1 MLEKKDTIEHE
12 IKDNKCETIRLSNLS
27 NLVNYT
33 WFAGFVWLKEKKK
46 KEKCIAIHHE
56 KEKKETNLSIQ
67 DVLPFIE
74 IGFIKLQYF
83 IFSVIYSVAITSRTQ
98 LQTLIS
104 SWNALLL
111 CLVGPIRKDTRL
123 FSCRFNMLAATMK
136 IWLRGSLC
144 I

>member
-27 NLVNYT
+27 SLVNYT

-67 DVLPFIE
+67 DVLPFT
-74 IGFIKLQYF
+74 GDRFYKAT
-83 IFSVIYSVAITSRTQ
+83 IFHFF
-98 LQTLIS
+98 
-104 SWNALLL
+104 
-111 CLVGPIRKDTRL
+111 GRL
-123 FSCRFNMLAATMK
+123 FSRDHESNPVADFNLVLK
-136 IWLRGSLC
+136 RSPIVPGGSD
-144 I
+144 